1 MASTAQ
7 LDARFITSNTDFS
20 QCPPARFPE
29 FAFIGRSNVGKSSLI
44 NSLTFHKGLAKTSQ
58 TPGKTQLINH
68 FMINDKWYLVD
79 LPGYGFA
86 KVSKEKRKEFEK
98 MIFDYLHKRENLT
111 CLFALIDIRLKP
123 QAVDIEFLNRMVE
136 GEIPF
141 YIVFTKSDKLSQKQI
156 DEHVTVYKNHLL
168 EMWDELPPI
177 FITSAEKHVGREEIL
192 TSIEELIKSSPYKVG
207 KS

>member
-1 MASTAQ
+1 MAQINAK
-7 LDARFITSNTDFS
+7 FVTSNTDFKN
-20 QCPPARFPE
+20 CPPARFPE

-68 FMINDKWYLVD
+68 FIIDEKWYLVD

-98 MIFDYLHKRENLT
+98 MIFDYLIHRENLT
-111 CLFALIDIRLKP
+111 CLFVLVDIRLKP
-123 QAVDIEFLNRMVE
+123 QAVDIEFMSRMVE
-136 GEIPF
+136 DEIPF
-141 YIVFTKSDKLSQKQI
+141 YIVFTKSDKLSQKQVNESV
-156 DEHVTVYKNHLL
+156 DVYKNFLL
-168 EMWDELPPI
+168 EMWDELPPL

-192 TSIEELIKSSPYKVG
+192 KSIDELIQTSPYRIG
-207 KS
+207 K

>member
-1 MASTAQ
+1 MAQINAK
-7 LDARFITSNTDFS
+7 FVTSNTDFKN
-20 QCPPARFPE
+20 CPPAKYPE

-68 FMINDKWYLVD
+68 FIIDEKWYLVD

-98 MIFDYLHKRENLT
+98 MIFDYLIHRENLT
-111 CLFALIDIRLKP
+111 CLFVLVDIRLKP
-123 QAVDIEFLNRMVE
+123 QAVDIEFMSRMVE
-136 GEIPF
+136 DEIPF

-156 DEHVTVYKNHLL
+156 NESVELYKNFLL
-168 EMWDELPPI
+168 EMWDELPPL
-177 FITSAEKHVGREEIL
+177 FITSAEKHEGREDIL
-192 TSIEELIKSSPYKVG
+192 KSIDELIQTSPYRIG
-207 KS
+207 K